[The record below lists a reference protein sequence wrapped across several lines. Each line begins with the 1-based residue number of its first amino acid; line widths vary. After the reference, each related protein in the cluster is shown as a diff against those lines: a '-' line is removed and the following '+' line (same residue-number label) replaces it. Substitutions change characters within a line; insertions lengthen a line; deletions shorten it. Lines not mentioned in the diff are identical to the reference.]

1 MDSNILRLD
10 ERIKN
15 AIQAGESNYREF
27 KTAWQGTVDAKI
39 PRPAHAIRKDIGETL
54 VAFANDD
61 GGMLL
66 IGVEDG
72 GTITG
77 VPHTAEEIDT
87 FLKAGTTNVHADTP
101 LPVPQAV
108 KLQLDGK
115 TVLYFSVDKSTRF
128 VHLTSD
134 GRCLQ
139 RRDRESVPV
148 PSEQIRF
155 ERQDQISREY
165 DRVYVDGADLQALDL
180 DLLKRAGNSIA
191 PGMSV
196 EKLLQLLDL
205 ADFDGISV
213 RLRRAA
219 LLLFARDVIKWHPRC
234 DVRVVRIAGHELK
247 TGKAYNVKSDETV
260 RGSVFLIMSRAW
272 ELLRPS
278 LVQTVFGAEGLF
290 EERIMYPEDACREA
304 LTNAIAHRDYSID
317 GRGIEVLVFDDRM
330 EVRSPGGLLSNVRLD
345 DLKTLKGVHQSRN
358 VKLAGVLRE
367 LGYVQEMGEGIRRM
381 YQLMKANDLVDP
393 ELSTNFE
400 SFVVTLKNRSVFS
413 EEAQRWIDGFEKF
426 NLSREEKKVVLLGH
440 DGRVFSPQNVI
451 DSLGIVD
458 IDYYRQLLEGLQL
471 KGILCSGSRGMP
483 ARAQRPG
490 QPPRSTTRRGGKR
503 NVARFFIR
511 APQECE
517 LHLSDLIR
525 VLQAL
530 GPRTGL
536 GPREHSEITAR
547 LSPSSPFKTR
557 SFPLRR
563 ILAALNFADR
573 TGSPSARLLS
583 IWEGSGSPPQ
593 RKTPPIV
600 GGRATEREVRRK
612 DARTNRSL
620 ELAAD
625 SFPQQKTIFVG
636 NLPIDLDRAEFEKL
650 ISEFGTVSSVKLP
663 IDVFS
668 GKLRGFA
675 FVEYTSSAE
684 AQRALGAI
692 RGAVIGGRRLRTE
705 AARPRE

>member
-15 AIQAGESNYREF
+15 AIQAGESHFREF
-27 KTAWQGTVDAKI
+27 KTAWQGAVDAKS
-39 PRPAHAIRKDIGETL
+39 PRSAQAIRKDVGETL
-54 VAFANDD
+54 VAFANAD

-72 GTITG
+72 GAITG
-77 VPHTAEEIDT
+77 VPHTTDEIDS
-87 FLKAGTTNVHADTP
+87 FLKAVTENVHADTP
-101 LPVPQAV
+101 LPAPQAM

-128 VHLTSD
+128 AHLTSD

-139 RRDRESVPV
+139 RKDRESVPV

-165 DRVYVDGADLQALDL
+165 DRAYVDGADLQALDL
-180 DLLKRAGNSIA
+180 DLLTRAGSSIA
-191 PGMSV
+191 PGLSV

-205 ADFDGISV
+205 ADFDGFNV
-213 RLRRAA
+213 RLRRGA

-234 DVRVVRIAGHELK
+234 DVRVVRISGHELK
-247 TGKAYNVKSDETV
+247 TGKDYNVKSDETV

-304 LTNAIAHRDYSID
+304 LTNAIAHRDYSIE

-330 EVRSPGGLLSNVRLD
+330 EVRSPGGLLSNVLLD
-345 DLKTLKGVHQSRN
+345 DLQALKGVHQSRN
-358 VKLAGVLRE
+358 AKLARVLRE
-367 LGYVQEMGEGIRRM
+367 LGYVREMGEGIRRM

-458 IDYYRQLLEGLQL
+458 IDYYRELLEGLQL
-471 KGILCSGSRGMP
+471 KGILRSSRGKP
-483 ARAQRPG
+483 ATVHRPG
-490 QPPRSTTRRGGKR
+490 QTPRSSTRRGGKR
-503 NVARFFIR
+503 HVARFFIR
-511 APQECE
+511 SPQECE
-517 LHLSDLIR
+517 LYLSDLIR
-525 VLQAL
+525 ALQSL
-530 GPRTGL
+530 GSRTGL
-536 GPREHSEITAR
+536 GPHEYSEIAAGLR
-547 LSPSSPFKTR
+547 PGSPFKIA
-557 SFPLRR
+557 SFPMRR
-563 ILAALNFADR
+563 ILAALNFVDR
-573 TGSPSARLLS
+573 TGRPSARLLS
-583 IWEGSGSPPQ
+583 IWEGSGSVAQ
-593 RKTPPIV
+593 RKTLPSM
-600 GGRATEREVRRK
+600 RATVREAKRT
-612 DARTNRSL
+612 DAPATKSL
-620 ELAAD
+620 ELGAVN
-625 SFPQQKTIFVG
+625 FQQQKTIFVG
-636 NLPIDLDRAEFEKL
+636 NLPIDLDRSEFDGL
-650 ISEFGTVSSVKLP
+650 IRKFGTVSSVKLP

-675 FVEYTSSAE
+675 FVEYSNSAE
-684 AQRALGAI
+684 AQHALGAI

-705 AARPRE
+705 AARPRQ